1 MSPNAHV
8 TQRLAAHVSAAR
20 SRALNAAAREAAL
33 RCLLDLLA
41 ATAAGLSTSA
51 AAAARRAAPL
61 LFRDGGASIW
71 FAGETLSAA
80 GAAFCN
86 AAAASVLDLD
96 DGNRPARGHP
106 GASVIPAA
114 LAVAQETD
122 ADAEALLAAIVT
134 GYDVAVAVGAE
145 RGFYARSGMWC
156 GFGAI
161 AAAAVLRRT
170 SEDLVAQALA
180 IYGATA
186 PNLQSVADGTPYPP
200 ALGNDVK
207 EGIPWATATALAALQ
222 LAEAGM
228 TGPLDLLDHAPHH
241 RADGIAARLAGPP
254 AIAQTYF
261 KFYCCC
267 RHLHA
272 PIDALLAVMAEHAL
286 APQAID
292 AVEVHIYR
300 GAFNLSNRV
309 EPANLIDVQYSIPYS
324 LGLVALHGPGA
335 LLPLE
340 DGALGRADASAFARK
355 VTLHL
360 DPEIDRR
367 FPAESLARVVVS
379 AGGRRFESPLRHP
392 RGEAF
397 DPPSWHDL
405 EEKFARASVRPLD
418 PSTRQR
424 VIAALGQMKLGQI
437 GALNSVL
444 AETASQSSQEGRTGI
459 PGRHPADAGLL
470 QRT

>member
-1 MSPNAHV
+1 MNAGPHL
-8 TQRLAAHVSAAR
+8 TQRLAAHVAAAR
-20 SRALNAAAREAAL
+20 SRAPDSTTREAAL

-61 LFRDGGASIW
+61 LFRDGSASIW
-71 FAGETLSAA
+71 FTSESLSAA

-114 LAVAQETD
+114 LAVAQEVG
-122 ADAEALLAAIVT
+122 ADAQALLAAIVT

-161 AAAAVLRRT
+161 AAAAALRRT
-170 SEDLVAQALA
+170 PEDRIAQALA
-180 IYGATA
+180 IYGMTA

-254 AIAQTYF
+254 AIGQTYF

-286 APQAID
+286 APDTVD

-309 EPANLIDVQYSIPYS
+309 NPANLIDVQYSIPYC

-340 DGALGRADASAFARK
+340 DSALCRADASAFARK

-360 DPEIDRR
+360 DPESERR
-367 FPAESLARVVVS
+367 FPAESLARVVII
-379 AGGRRFESPLRHP
+379 AGDHRFESPLTHP

-397 DPPSWHDL
+397 EPPSWQEL
-405 EEKFARASVRPLD
+405 EEKFARASVRSLD
-418 PSTRQR
+418 PTTRQR
-424 VIAALGQMKLGQI
+424 VIAALRQLKIGQI
-437 GALNSVL
+437 GRLNSVL
-444 AETASQSSQEGRTGI
+444 AQAASLSSEGGRTGV
-459 PGRHPADAGLL
+459 PGRCPVDAGL
-470 QRT
+470 